1 MFSLWEVQWE
11 NSHVGRLRVQF
22 HLHAS
27 ISLGKAQLIMVPSHM
42 DLLLLPNLKKK
53 NKKIADFFLLQK
65 LHYQTSQ
72 IYRDVSIGAA
82 ESE

>member
-1 MFSLWEVQWE
+1 MGELSCWKVEGSVSSACQYFSRKGTVD
-11 NSHVGRLRVQF
+11 HGAKPYGF
-22 HLHAS
+22 ITAS
-27 ISLGKAQLIMVPSHM
+27 KSEK
-42 DLLLLPNLKKK
+42 KKK